1 MGYFLPYQ
9 SKWIQDDSPIKLY
22 EKSRR
27 IGITYATSFRA
38 VTKCLREK
46 GGSNFVQW
54 VSSRDE
60 LTAKEF
66 VTDYVAKWA
75 REANAVARGLDGNNV
90 EVIDEKHG
98 ITAFVVKFNNGA
110 RICSLSSNPLAFAGK
125 GGDVLVDEMDL
136 HQDQETLYAMAYP
149 CITWGGQ
156 FEMVSAYAANGSEN
170 TLFARI
176 CREAKED
183 NPRGMSFHRTT
194 LDDAIADGFVEKI
207 NEIKKAK
214 KRTTQTRDEFR
225 EQIRRGCAS
234 RSAFETQYLCT
245 PNNAGGQQLIEPA
258 DLVKANIKLD
268 IMRKHYDDESNIA
281 DLSEAWWI
289 FFFAGKKHVFGFDIA
304 RTGDLSSVWINC
316 VSGDSAQLAA
326 LITMRNIRFEVQK
339 RLVAAILAAGAV
351 GCGDKTGLG
360 MAICEELEEKFY
372 GNFLGVN
379 FAASK
384 MILGTTLQGAF
395 EAGKQMIPIE
405 NPEVKADLAALK
417 KETTMGGRLIFAES
431 RNEILPESHCDIAWS
446 CALALY
452 AATQLDGGPCRF
464 ESAANDSQDVSDWQS
479 SRYPDHSDDYR

>member
-9 SKWIQDDSPIKLY
+9 SKWINDESPLKLY

-38 VTKCLREK
+38 TMKCLREK
-46 GGSNFVQW
+46 ENSTFTQW

-66 VTDYVAKWA
+66 ITEYVAKWA
-75 REANAVARGLDGNNV
+75 REANAIARGLDGDNT
-90 EVIDEKHG
+90 EVIDERHG
-98 ITAFVVKFNNGA
+98 ITAFVVRFNNGA

-125 GGDVLVDEMDL
+125 GGDILIDEMDL
-136 HQDQETLYAMAYP
+136 HLDQETLYAMAYP

-156 FEMVSAYAANGSEN
+156 FEMVSAYSADGSED
-170 TLFARI
+170 TLFARL
-176 CREAKED
+176 CREAKGD
-183 NPRGMSFHRTT
+183 NPRRVSLHHTT
-194 LDDAIADGFVEKI
+194 LDDAIAQGFVEKV
-207 NEIKKAK
+207 NEVAAK
-214 KRTTQTRDEFR
+214 RGRPAQTREEFR
-225 EQIRRGCAS
+225 EAIRRGCAN
-234 RSAFETQYLCT
+234 RTAFETQYLCI
-245 PNNAGGQQLIEPA
+245 PNNASGQRLIEAA
-258 DLVKANIKLD
+258 DLLRANVKLD
-268 IMRKHYDDESNIA
+268 IMRKHYETESGIA
-281 DLSEAWWI
+281 DLSTAWWQ

-304 RTGDLSSVWINC
+304 RSGDLSAIWINL
-316 VSGDSAQLAA
+316 VSGESAQLAA

-339 RLVAAILAAGAV
+339 NLVAAMLAAGAA

-384 MILGTTLQGAF
+384 MILGTTLQGVF
-395 EAGKQMIPIE
+395 EAGKQLIPLE

-417 KETTMGGRLIFAES
+417 KETTTGGRLIFTEGK
-431 RNEILPESHCDIAWS
+431 NEILPASHCDIAWS

-464 ESAANDSQDVSDWQS
+464 ESAADDGFSDWAR
-479 SRYPDHSDDYR
+479 SRYPDNSDDYR